1 MIPNEKMVPLISS
14 TYLLCLMLFSVYLA
28 CLILNKII
36 KDYEGLV
43 FARGKSGKKK
53 NLQRKAKIQ
62 KAKTVIIDC
71 YK

>member
-1 MIPNEKMVPLISS
+1 
-14 TYLLCLMLFSVYLA
+14 MLFSVYLA